1 MSINSKN
8 FKNFSRLENILII
21 GNGGRENSLAWAIQ
35 KNELIK
41 KVYLIPGNG
50 GSERINKCERIK
62 IDVNKKDELLE
73 KLDSLKI
80 DLIVIGP
87 EIPLANG
94 LADFL
99 RKKNFKVF
107 GPNKDGAKLE
117 FSKSWAKEFMQD
129 ANIPTANFWKVNSLE
144 EAKRIIDSSSIP
156 LVVKADGLA
165 SGKGVFIPDSKDEC
179 FCAAESIFN
188 GKFGNAGNVIVLE
201 EKIQGPEVSVFALC
215 DGKRYTLLPTA
226 QDHKRLNEKDQ
237 GPNTGGMGAYSPAPL
252 LTKDYLDKIIKEI
265 IEPTINELNKRNIDY
280 RGVIYFG
287 LMITK
292 SGPKVIEYNCRF
304 GDPECQTIMPLMDQ
318 NFVFLLEKC
327 SMGSLTGD
335 EKINTSDKV
344 RGCVIAKSKG
354 YPHEYKTGFEI
365 SIGKID
371 SNNCQ
376 IFDSGTSLS
385 KNGKLLT
392 DGGRVLSVVCQDKD
406 FDFVFEVFADLVT
419 FFSFFKGVSVDTALL
434 NRIDFSLFRNLE
446 IIGIFK

>member
-1 MSINSKN
+1 MGIHAPSSRN
-8 FKNFSRLENILII
+8 FIRLENILII

-35 KNELIK
+35 KNELVK
-41 KVYLIPGNG
+41 KIYLIPGNA
-50 GSERINKCERIK
+50 GSERIKKCERIK
-62 IDVNKKDELLE
+62 VDINNKNELVE
-73 KLDSLKI
+73 KLNFFKI
-80 DLIVIGP
+80 DLVVIGP

-99 RKKNFKVF
+99 RKKDFKVF

-144 EAKRIIDSSSIP
+144 EAKKIIHSSINP

-165 SGKGVFIPDSKDEC
+165 SGKGVFIPESKDEC
-179 FCAAESIFN
+179 LKAAELILN
-188 GKFGNAGNVIVLE
+188 GKFGNSGNIVVLE

-215 DGKRYTLLPTA
+215 DGNNYILLPTA
-226 QDHKRLNEKDQ
+226 QDHKRLNEKDK

-252 LTKDYLDKIIKEI
+252 LTEDYLNRIIKEI
-265 IEPTINELNKRNIDY
+265 IEPTIDGLNKKNIDY

-318 NFVFLLEKC
+318 SFVFLLEKC
-327 SMGSLTGD
+327 SMGNLTGS
-335 EKINTSDKV
+335 EKIDTSDKV
-344 RGCVIAKSKG
+344 SGCVIATSKG
-354 YPHEYKTGFEI
+354 YPHEYKTGFPI
-365 SIGKID
+365 KIGKID
-371 SNNCQ
+371 PNDCQ

-385 KNGKLLT
+385 KDGELLT

-406 FDFVFEVFADLVT
+406 FDLVFEKAYKNLKEINFDGIYFRNDIGHQVRKN
-419 FFSFFKGVSVDTALL
+419 FFKE
-434 NRIDFSLFRNLE
+434 N
-446 IIGIFK
+446 